1 MKRCLLVA
9 STVALSFLAAAP
21 IVASEMVFEMFTIGK
36 GGKESAVGTL
46 TISETPYGVLVE
58 PALKGV
64 VNAHG
69 LHGFH
74 VHEFPDCGPGEK
86 NGDTVP
92 GLAAGGHYDPQGT
105 GRHSGPYG
113 TGHLGDLPALY
124 IDSEGNGTTP
134 VLAPRLKSSDF
145 KGRSVI
151 IHSGGD
157 NYSDDPSPLGGG
169 GSRMLCGV
177 ERP

>member
-1 MKRCLLVA
+1 MRRPLLLV
-9 STVALSFLAAAP
+9 STVALSLIAAAP
-21 IVASEMVFEMFTIGK
+21 IVASEMEFEMFTIGT
-36 GGKESAVGTL
+36 GGKEAAVGTL
-46 TISETPYGVLVE
+46 SISESSYGALIV

-64 VNAHG
+64 VGAHG

-74 VHEFPDCGPGEK
+74 IHEFPDCGPGEK
-86 NGDTVP
+86 DGATVP
-92 GLAAGGHYDPQGT
+92 GLAAGGHYDPEGT

-113 TGHLGDLPALY
+113 SGHLGDLPALY

-134 VLAPRLKSSDF
+134 VLAPRLKPSDF